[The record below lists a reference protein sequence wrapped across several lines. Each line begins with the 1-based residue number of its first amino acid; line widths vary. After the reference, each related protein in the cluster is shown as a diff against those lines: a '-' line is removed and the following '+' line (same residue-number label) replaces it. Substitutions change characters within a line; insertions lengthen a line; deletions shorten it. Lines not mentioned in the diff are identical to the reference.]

1 MEPSLGLAEFWGA
14 VLALSILIYVLLDGF
29 DLGVGIL
36 FGLNRNEDQRR
47 DMMGSIAPVWDGN
60 ETWLIIVGTVLFGAF
75 PVVYAIFLSAFYLP
89 VALLLVALIL
99 RGVAFEFRYK
109 THRGRW
115 IWDWGFV
122 GGSAVASFVQGA
134 AIGAMVQGIRVDGHS
149 FAGGPFDWLAPFPLL
164 CGAGLVAGYTLLG
177 ASWLVL
183 KTEGALRDWAYRSL
197 PRLMTGVIGFV
208 ALGAARHAARRLPR
222 GRPLD
227 GTARALPTAD
237 AGQSRGLGALRGRAT
252 EARLA
257 AVRHGIPIVL
267 DCLPDAG
274 RQLLALDRALCPDGS
289 TGRGAGRIVGV
300 LVLRG
305 RDRRLA
311 DHPCLHGNGLLG
323 LSWQGQVGRDLSLV
337 HQTAVTELLAEQ
349 PPEQ

>member
-1 MEPSLGLAEFWGA
+1 MDPSLGLAEFWGA

-149 FAGGPFDWLAPFPLL
+149 FAGGPFDWLTPFPLL
-164 CGAGLVAGYTLLG
+164 CGVGLVVGYTLLG

-208 ALGAARHAARRLPR
+208 ALALLGTLLGDFRVVDRWMARPELFLLPM
-222 GRPLD
+222 L
-227 GTARALPTAD
+227 A
-237 AGQSRGLGALRGRAT
+237 S
-252 EARLA
+252 LA
-257 AVRHGIPIVL
+257 AWGLYAGVRRKCDWQPFVMASLLFLIAYLMLGGSFWPWIVPFTL
-267 DCLPDAG
+267 TVQQAAAPAASLEF
-274 RQLLALDRALCPDGS
+274 LFY
-289 TGRGAGRIVGV
+289 GAGIVV
-300 LVLRG
+300 LPIILAYTATVYWVFRG
-305 RDRRLA
+305 KVKSGA
-311 DHPCLHGNGLLG
+311 TYH
-323 LSWQGQVGRDLSLV
+323 
-337 HQTAVTELLAEQ
+337 
-349 PPEQ
+349 

>member
-1 MEPSLGLAEFWGA
+1 
-14 VLALSILIYVLLDGF
+14 
-29 DLGVGIL
+29 
-36 FGLNRNEDQRR
+36 
-47 DMMGSIAPVWDGN
+47 MMGSIAPVWDGN

-134 AIGAMVQGIRVDGHS
+134 AIGAMVQGISVDGHS

-208 ALGAARHAARRLPR
+208 ALALLGTLLGDFRVVDRWMARPELFLLPM
-222 GRPLD
+222 L
-227 GTARALPTAD
+227 A
-237 AGQSRGLGALRGRAT
+237 S
-252 EARLA
+252 LA
-257 AVRHGIPIVL
+257 AWGLYAGVRRKCDWQPFVMASLLFLIAYLMLGGSFWPWIVPFTL
-267 DCLPDAG
+267 TVQQAAAPAASLEF
-274 RQLLALDRALCPDGS
+274 LFY
-289 TGRGAGRIVGV
+289 GAGIVV
-300 LVLRG
+300 LPIILAYTATVYWVFRG
-305 RDRRLA
+305 KVKSGA
-311 DHPCLHGNGLLG
+311 TYH
-323 LSWQGQVGRDLSLV
+323 
-337 HQTAVTELLAEQ
+337 
-349 PPEQ
+349 

>member
-1 MEPSLGLAEFWGA
+1 MDPSLGLAEFWGA

-134 AIGAMVQGIRVDGHS
+134 AIGAMVQGIHVEGHS

-208 ALGAARHAARRLPR
+208 ALALLGTLLGDFRVVDRWMARPELFLLPM
-222 GRPLD
+222 L
-227 GTARALPTAD
+227 A
-237 AGQSRGLGALRGRAT
+237 S
-252 EARLA
+252 LA
-257 AVRHGIPIVL
+257 AWGLYAGVRRKRDWQPFVMASLLFLIAYLMLGGSFWPWILPFALTVQQAAA
-267 DCLPDAG
+267 PDAS
-274 RQLLALDRALCPDGS
+274 LEFLFY
-289 TGRGAGRIVGV
+289 GAGIVV
-300 LVLRG
+300 LPIILAYTATVYWVFRG
-305 RDRRLA
+305 KVKSGA
-311 DHPCLHGNGLLG
+311 PYH
-323 LSWQGQVGRDLSLV
+323 
-337 HQTAVTELLAEQ
+337 
-349 PPEQ
+349 

>member
-1 MEPSLGLAEFWGA
+1 MDPSLGLAEFWGA

-115 IWDWGFV
+115 LWDWGFV

-134 AIGAMVQGIRVDGHS
+134 AIGAMVQGIHVEGHS

-208 ALGAARHAARRLPR
+208 ALALLGTLLGDFRVVDRWMARPELFLLPM
-222 GRPLD
+222 L
-227 GTARALPTAD
+227 A
-237 AGQSRGLGALRGRAT
+237 S
-252 EARLA
+252 LA
-257 AVRHGIPIVL
+257 AWGLYAGVRRKCDWQPFVMASLLFLIAYLMLGGSFWPWIVPFTL
-267 DCLPDAG
+267 TLQQAAAPAAS
-274 RQLLALDRALCPDGS
+274 LEFLFY
-289 TGRGAGRIVGV
+289 GAGIVV
-300 LVLRG
+300 LPIILAYTATVYWVFRG
-305 RDRRLA
+305 KVKSGA
-311 DHPCLHGNGLLG
+311 TYH
-323 LSWQGQVGRDLSLV
+323 
-337 HQTAVTELLAEQ
+337 
-349 PPEQ
+349 

>member
-1 MEPSLGLAEFWGA
+1 MDPSLGLAEFWGA

-36 FGLNRNEDQRR
+36 FGLNRDEDQRR

-208 ALGAARHAARRLPR
+208 ALALLGTLLGDFRVVDRWMARPELFLLPM
-222 GRPLD
+222 L
-227 GTARALPTAD
+227 A
-237 AGQSRGLGALRGRAT
+237 S
-252 EARLA
+252 LA
-257 AVRHGIPIVL
+257 AWGLYAGVRRKCDWQPFVMASLLFLIAYLMLGVSFWPWIVPFTL
-267 DCLPDAG
+267 TVQQAAAPAASLEF
-274 RQLLALDRALCPDGS
+274 LFY
-289 TGRGAGRIVGV
+289 GAGIVV
-300 LVLRG
+300 LPIILAYTATVYWVFRG
-305 RDRRLA
+305 KVKSGA
-311 DHPCLHGNGLLG
+311 TYH
-323 LSWQGQVGRDLSLV
+323 
-337 HQTAVTELLAEQ
+337 
-349 PPEQ
+349 

>member
-1 MEPSLGLAEFWGA
+1 MDPSLGLAEFWGA

-36 FGLNRNEDQRR
+36 FGLNRDEDQRR

-134 AIGAMVQGIRVDGHS
+134 AIGAMVQGIRVEGHS

-183 KTEGALRDWAYRSL
+183 KTEGALRDWAYRLL
-197 PRLMTGVIGFV
+197 PRVMTGVIGFV
-208 ALGAARHAARRLPR
+208 ALALLGTLLGDFRVIDRWLERPELLLLPLLASFAAWGLYAGVRQKRDWQPFVMASLLFLIAYLMLGGSFWPWILPFALTVQQAAAPDASLEFLFYGA
-222 GRPLD
+222 
-227 GTARALPTAD
+227 
-237 AGQSRGLGALRGRAT
+237 
-252 EARLA
+252 
-257 AVRHGIPIVL
+257 GIIVL
-267 DCLPDAG
+267 PII
-274 RQLLALDRALCPDGS
+274 LAYTA
-289 TGRGAGRIVGV
+289 TVYWVFRGKVKSGATY
-300 LVLRG
+300 
-305 RDRRLA
+305 
-311 DHPCLHGNGLLG
+311 H
-323 LSWQGQVGRDLSLV
+323 
-337 HQTAVTELLAEQ
+337 
-349 PPEQ
+349 